1 MLCQGIYKSGLRKN
15 QSCDC
20 SAWRN
25 GYCGRHQSQYAL
37 NQITIINN
45 GKCPITIYYL
55 VDTDF
60 GSSQLW
66 YGHSHYPQSICNIQ
80 SGGVFNINTYCNEIT
95 KYFISYYRGSEFRPP
110 LRDYYF
116 SERDIISI
124 NSNSAILIVPYPI
137 DVVPENKYKDLYDS
151 WKKVA
156 LKALHLPKDI
166 KKLTN
171 SDTIKEM
178 CDMTEYIDLPEE
190 ITERDYQLAGA
201 TYNPDDEFN
210 PEDYNEGEVGEPI
223 ELDVT
228 EDEIRVQATLPL
240 RRLAEA
246 VLPALDTPPPRRQ
259 ADDASP
265 GPLTTQELGEIYF
278 DDPELFSVFEDF
290 ADAEDVD

>member
-1 MLCQGIYKSGLRKN
+1 MFCQGIYKSGLRKN
-15 QSCDC
+15 QNCDC
-20 SAWRN
+20 YAWEN
-25 GYCGRHQSQYAL
+25 GYCGRHQSQIPL
-37 NQITIINN
+37 NPITIINN
-45 GKCPITIYYL
+45 TDSHITIYYITRP
-55 VDTDF
+55 DDP
-60 GSSQLW
+60 W
-66 YGHSHYPQSICNIQ
+66 YGRTHSPQLVCNIQ
-80 SGGVFNINTYCNEIT
+80 SEYVFKINTYNNDIT
-95 KYFISYYRGSEFRPP
+95 KYFISYSENP
-110 LRDYYF
+110 LHEVIDYYF
-116 SERDIISI
+116 REKDIISI
-124 NSNSAILIVPYPI
+124 NSTDAILIVPSPKVDLEEGVY
-137 DVVPENKYKDLYDS
+137 KYKSLYDS

-171 SDTIKEM
+171 SETVKEM

-210 PEDYNEGEVGEPI
+210 PEDYDEGEVGESI

-228 EDEIRVQATLPL
+228 EDEIRVQATWPL

-246 VLPALDTPPPRRQ
+246 ALPALDTPRRQ